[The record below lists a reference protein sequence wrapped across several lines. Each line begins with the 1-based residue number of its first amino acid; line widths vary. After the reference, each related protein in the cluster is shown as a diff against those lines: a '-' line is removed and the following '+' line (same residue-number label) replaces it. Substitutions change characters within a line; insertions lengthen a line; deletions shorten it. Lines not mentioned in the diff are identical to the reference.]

1 MPREGE
7 KERVFNDPTATA
19 GSIMGIEADTKVGK
33 QEINITNY
41 NPKQDPEMKQ
51 FEKLMRGKKLEN

>member
-19 GSIMGIEADTKVGK
+19 GSEMGVHIDHSQGK
-33 QEINITNY
+33 DITNY
-41 NPKQDPEMKQ
+41 NRKLDPEMKQ
-51 FEKLMRGKKLEN
+51 FEKIMRGNKLD